1 MEFLTTQRGALSLI
15 YQGYKYTLNQ
25 RCLYQE
31 RRKRLPPMPLTRE
44 EVKFEG
50 EWTQTFSGERFL
62 LTENGE
68 RDKIIIFSTTENL
81 NSLAS
86 ADDVFVDGTFH
97 TCSQLFYQIFT
108 IQATRYDRHFPLIYC
123 LLPSKSRET
132 YGRVFTL
139 LKTKSE

>member
-1 MEFLTTQRGALSLI
+1 
-15 YQGYKYTLNQ
+15 
-25 RCLYQE
+25 
-31 RRKRLPPMPLTRE
+31 MPLTRE

-86 ADDVFVDGTFH
+86 ADDVFVGETFH
-97 TCSQLFYQIFT
+97 TCPQLFYQIFT
-108 IQATRYDRHFPLIYC
+108 IHATRYGRHFPLVYC
-123 LLPSKSRET
+123 LLPSKS
-132 YGRVFTL
+132 
-139 LKTKSE
+139 